1 VYVDGYRRR
10 ELVQLWW
17 RFASIALFFSTPSTA
32 SENVTVSIDVTA
44 ATAVLAAVRQ
54 PTLSLDEALKVARLP
69 GNQGLIRKAESY
81 GRAADDQLFAQALVA
96 AAHHDSAFIDV
107 SKFRFDDV
115 RDHAEH
121 IENTLA
127 KLNDPEL
134 HLLDTVKARIA
145 TFTPS
150 ALTGRVTGYLIVGG
164 TSGGFAFG
172 DPQFFLNL
180 DRFPSA
186 VLASTI
192 MEHELYHAVQ
202 ALVRKAHPQASEQI
216 RCVAAISHG
225 SDVAAFF
232 ASLSAEG
239 TASYVGDVLALPER
253 GSDDATTRERARV
266 ARNVGLVDRSI
277 VQLELSVHGLT
288 SGAAVTPEE
297 VYGLGFYGDEVLYA
311 LGYVMARAIA
321 QEQGTGAVG
330 DLAGAPDVAFVLRY
344 MNLKGYGKSDAAPA
358 LKPETLRWAQLLARC
373 AAPR

>member
-1 VYVDGYRRR
+1 M
-10 ELVQLWW
+10 QWWW
-17 RFASIALFFSTPSTA
+17 RFAWFALFFGAPSTA
-32 SENVTVSIDVTA
+32 AENVVVSIDVTA
-44 ATAVLAAVRQ
+44 ATAVLAAVRN
-54 PTLSLDEALKVARLP
+54 PKLSANEALEIARLP
-69 GNQGLIRKAESY
+69 GSQGLIRKAKSY
-81 GRAADDQLFAQALVA
+81 GRTANDQLLAQALVA
-96 AAHHDSAFIDV
+96 AAHHDTAFVDV

-115 RDHAEH
+115 RDHADATDEA
-121 IENTLA
+121 LA
-127 KLNDPEL
+127 KLNDPKL
-134 HLLDTVKARIA
+134 HLLDAVKARIA
-145 TFTPS
+145 AFTPTTL
-150 ALTGRVTGYLIVGG
+150 AGRVTGYLIVGG

-192 MEHELYHAVQ
+192 TEHELYHAVQ
-202 ALVRKAHPQASEQI
+202 ALARTAHPQTSVQLQ
-216 RCVAAISHG
+216 CVAAIPHG
-225 SDVAAFF
+225 SDIDAFF

-253 GSDDATTRERARV
+253 GSDEATGKERARV
-266 ARNVGLVDRSI
+266 ARNVGMVDRSI

-321 QEQGTGAVG
+321 QEQGNRAIG
-330 DLAGAPDVAFVLRY
+330 DLIGLPGAAFVQRY
-344 MNLKGYGKSDAAPA
+344 TSLKGYGKSDAMPA
-358 LKPETLRWAQLLARC
+358 LKPETLQWTQKLSRC